1 MSNEAQNEDVQAAEN
16 AAEPAKEAE
25 VEQSETVDASAA
37 VTVDEARI
45 QELEAALAKAEATIN
60 DQKDSVLRAK
70 ADSDNARRRAS
81 AEVEKAR
88 KFALEGFA
96 GELLSVVDNLERA
109 LQSVD
114 PENEAL
120 KSAMEGVEITHKSFV
135 GTLDKFGVKS
145 IDPTGEAF
153 NPEQHQAMSMQESA
167 DVAPNTVLA
176 VMQKGYILND
186 RLLRPAMVVVSRA
199 SESGVDVQV

>member
-16 AAEPAKEAE
+16 AAEPANEAE
-25 VEQSETVDASAA
+25 VEQSETTEAL
-37 VTVDEARI
+37 TVDEARI

-120 KSAMEGVEITHKSFV
+120 KSVMEGVEITHKSFV
-135 GTLDKFGVKS
+135 STLEKFGVKS
-145 IDPTGEAF
+145 VDPTGEAF

>member
-1 MSNEAQNEDVQAAEN
+1 MSNEAQNEDVQATESAVES
-16 AAEPAKEAE
+16 ASEAE
-25 VEQSETVDASAA
+25 LEQSEAGEVL
-37 VTVDEARI
+37 TVDEARI

-70 ADSDNARRRAS
+70 ADSDNARRRAN

-114 PENEAL
+114 PENDAL
-120 KSAMEGVEITHKSFV
+120 KGIVEGVEITHKSFV
-135 GTLDKFGVKS
+135 STLDKFGVKS
-145 IDPTGEAF
+145 VDPTGETF

-199 SESGVDVQV
+199 SESGVDVKV

>member
-1 MSNEAQNEDVQAAEN
+1 MSNEAQNEEVQAAEN
-16 AAEPAKEAE
+16 AAEQANEAE
-25 VEQSETVDASAA
+25 VEQSNPTDPAPGL
-37 VTVDEARI
+37 TVDEARI

-60 DQKDSVLRAK
+60 EQKDAVLRAK

-120 KSAMEGVEITHKSFV
+120 KSVMEGVEITHKSFV
-135 GTLDKFGVKS
+135 STLDKFGVKG

-153 NPEQHQAMSMQESA
+153 NPGQHQAMSMQESA

-199 SESGVDVQV
+199 SESGVDVQA